1 MAAVGIIGLEGF
13 ACDSIKS
20 WGSSSVAVKDMRPC
34 CRPETCRTTLESAAC
49 IIHAGFAREKSM
61 QIGKLRCRAIAC
73 AALILLLELTGFS
86 QATGSGDV
94 AERIVGAAMSRGGAI
109 SFLETLTDTIG
120 GRVTGSPESQQAA
133 ELILKALREAGF
145 NNAHIEDY
153 SLASRWRRGPATG
166 WVASPVKQPLYVGS
180 YGWAPGTNGRVEVP
194 LVTVVANGDG
204 KLSESA
210 ARLRGAAVLVTLEST
225 SNTFAA
231 NYVVM
236 RSRTAR
242 QLADAGAVAM
252 LIPSEKP
259 DRMLYT
265 SAAGLYP
272 RAPLPIVSVA
282 KEDTLFLRRLLAK
295 GEVRIGLDIQNSFAE
310 RLADGHPPD
319 GQTDGQTEER
329 NVIADLPGSSPQDVV
344 LVGAHFDSWD
354 PAQGADDN
362 GSGVAAV
369 LEAARILKSLGVKP
383 RATIR
388 FAFFSGEEQACLG
401 SRAYVDSHK
410 QELDHLWAALIMDNG
425 ALIPTGFS
433 LHGRDDLKTALKQRL
448 AGLNA
453 IGAGSIVSGGDLYSD
468 DESFVVAGV
477 PALSLE
483 VVASDYDNRHHTI
496 IDTFDKIDPRSL
508 ALDTAALALASYF
521 IANADQAP
529 GRRLSAAEVDE
540 LLKRTGQAEYVDL
553 DYSRSPQ

>member
-1 MAAVGIIGLEGF
+1 
-13 ACDSIKS
+13 
-20 WGSSSVAVKDMRPC
+20 
-34 CRPETCRTTLESAAC
+34 
-49 IIHAGFAREKSM
+49 M
-61 QIGKLRCRAIAC
+61 QNGKLRCRALAC
-73 AALILLLELTGFS
+73 FALILLLQLPAFS
-86 QATGSGDV
+86 QATGRGDV
-94 AERIVGAAMSRGGAI
+94 AERIVGAAMTRGGAI

-133 ELILKALREAGF
+133 DLILKALRDAGF
-145 NNAHIEDY
+145 DNAHLEQY
-153 SLASRWRRGPATG
+153 SLASGWRRGPATG
-166 WVASPVKQPLYVGS
+166 WVANPVKRPLYVGS

-194 LVTVVANGDG
+194 LVTVVATGAG
-204 KLSESA
+204 KLSEST
-210 ARLRGAAVLVTLEST
+210 ARLRGAAVLVTLESS

-295 GEVRIGLDIQNSFAE
+295 GNVRIGLDIQNSFDE
-310 RLADGHPPD
+310 RLAG
-319 GQTDGQTEER
+319 GQPAKER

-383 RATIR
+383 KATIR

-401 SRAYVDSHK
+401 SRAYVETHK

-425 ALIPTGFS
+425 ALAPTGFS
-433 LHGRDDLKTALKQRL
+433 LHGRDDLETPLKQRL
-448 AGLNA
+448 AGLSA
-453 IGAGSIVSGGDLYSD
+453 IGAGSVVSGGDLYSD
-468 DESFVVAGV
+468 DETFVVAGV

-521 IANADQAP
+521 IADVDQAP

-553 DYSRSPQ
+553 DYSLSPQ